1 MIVFITGTDT
11 DIGKTLVASW
21 LCLHTG
27 YDYFKPIQ
35 TGSLESIDSNTVSEL
50 SKAKIHKESYIFENP
65 LSPHMAAQDEESY
78 IELNQIKLPQSNNLI
93 VEGAGG
99 IMVPIND
106 EYFISDLITSLNLP
120 VILIARSSLGTI
132 NHTLLSLEYMRK
144 RRIEI
149 LGVIMSGEINPGN
162 KESIQ
167 RYGKVD
173 VLAELPYIE
182 KICFEKLREIPL
194 TSKLKLSFEA
204 KK

>member
-11 DIGKTLVASW
+11 NIGKTLVASW

-99 IMVPIND
+99 ILVPIND

-120 VILIARSSLGTI
+120 VILVARSSLGTI
-132 NHTLLSLEYMRK
+132 NHTLLSLEYMRN
-144 RRIEI
+144 RNIEI
-149 LGVIMSGEINPGN
+149 LGVIMSGEINPRN

-182 KICFEKLREIPL
+182 EICFEKLREMPL
-194 TSKLKLSFEA
+194 TSQLKLLFET